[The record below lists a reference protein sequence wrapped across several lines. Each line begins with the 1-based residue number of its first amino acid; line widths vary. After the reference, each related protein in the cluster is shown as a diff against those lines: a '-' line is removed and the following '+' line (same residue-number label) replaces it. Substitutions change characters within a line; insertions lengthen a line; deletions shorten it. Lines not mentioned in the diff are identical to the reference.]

1 MRAAKKTMT
10 RDQLLDLD
18 LECDRC
24 GCQFSSYLTNYGL
37 GDRCNDWSNREK
49 HCSGIVVQKCAPP
62 KNLANNPISPSHQ
75 AVCLP
80 DSPILPHRD

>member
-49 HCSGIVVQKCAPP
+49 HCSGIVVQKCAPTE
-62 KNLANNPISPSHQ
+62 N
-75 AVCLP
+75 
-80 DSPILPHRD
+80 DE